1 MVLEL
6 PLVFEL
12 VTELLLVYFS
22 YIEVIL
28 HEIGIEAFNTYQWYQ
43 DWISTGYTM
52 KVRQLKLY

>member
-1 MVLEL
+1 MGLEL

-43 DWISTGYTM
+43 DWISTGYTT
-52 KVRQLKLY
+52 KVR